1 VALVNPVDYFGERAL
16 LEGDARN
23 ASVIARSA
31 RVVCLELDRA
41 TFNSAFGPV
50 RHIMEREAVA
60 QSSMVRRGA
69 DLRPLALLKDGEV
82 CIVQYCAYYCC
93 EMPLQR
99 CCLVCFS
106 A

>member
-1 VALVNPVDYFGERAL
+1 VALINPVDYFGERAL

-60 QSSMVRRGA
+60 QSCMVRRGG

-82 CIVQYCAYYCC
+82 CAACC
-93 EMPLQR
+93 CYER
-99 CCLVCFS
+99 CSNTAACSCVLSVY
-106 A
+106 